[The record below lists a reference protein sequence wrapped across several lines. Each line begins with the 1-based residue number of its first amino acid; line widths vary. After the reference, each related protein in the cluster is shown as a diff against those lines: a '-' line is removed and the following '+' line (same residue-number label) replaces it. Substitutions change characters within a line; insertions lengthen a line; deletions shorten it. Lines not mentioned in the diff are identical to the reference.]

1 MKKAVNF
8 LKNNLLLIIFA
19 LQPVLDILAYAQ
31 RDMAVSFAG
40 GLRLALTVIVPAY
53 ALFFTKQRKKF
64 MVSMGIIGLFCV
76 LHVLNGFRV
85 GYISL
90 FADVRYLLLVSHAVI
105 LCYSFMFLY
114 EKEEL
119 VRQIK
124 TAFLIIIFTVTIT
137 YYLSYFL
144 KSGNHTYI
152 YSKIGWTGWSNTTS
166 VYSVIVSLL
175 FPFMVYFCVS
185 AKKKWCLLFLP
196 PLAFMYLMN
205 GTKAAYLTLIFTLL
219 ATAVFMVFEFI
230 INRKDKFRL
239 IVSCLLLVLM
249 FLSVTYYNY
258 SPRFDIDTLNNEN
271 LENKEQILME
281 EPTPEVEEIEQE
293 TVVNLIDKQMIERFG
308 KKNVLKA
315 YEGNKTAQGLSNNRL
330 RKIVFGSLVWQETD
344 ALTKFVGFEHANM
357 QLGEENFDL
366 ESDLPAIYFYYGY
379 IGAVLYGG
387 MIIYFWL
394 RLIKQLLFHFKESF
408 NLFNFVIF
416 MSYGLAMLA
425 AGYTGHLL
433 RRPNS
438 AIYLAI
444 ILLLIYC
451 RTEPL
456 FKKRNTVGA

>member
-1 MKKAVNF
+1 MKKTVNF

-19 LQPVLDILAYAQ
+19 LQPALDILAYAQ

-53 ALFFTKQRKKF
+53 VLFFTKQRKKF

-175 FPFMVYFCVS
+175 FPFMVYFCVT

-205 GTKAAYLTLIFTLL
+205 GTKGISDPHFHTFG
-219 ATAVFMVFEFI
+219 
-230 INRKDKFRL
+230 NR
-239 IVSCLLLVLM
+239 S
-249 FLSVTYYNY
+249 
-258 SPRFDIDTLNNEN
+258 
-271 LENKEQILME
+271 
-281 EPTPEVEEIEQE
+281 
-293 TVVNLIDKQMIERFG
+293 
-308 KKNVLKA
+308 
-315 YEGNKTAQGLSNNRL
+315 
-330 RKIVFGSLVWQETD
+330 
-344 ALTKFVGFEHANM
+344 
-357 QLGEENFDL
+357 
-366 ESDLPAIYFYYGY
+366 IYG
-379 IGAVLYGG
+379 V
-387 MIIYFWL
+387 
-394 RLIKQLLFHFKESF
+394 
-408 NLFNFVIF
+408 
-416 MSYGLAMLA
+416 
-425 AGYTGHLL
+425 
-433 RRPNS
+433 
-438 AIYLAI
+438 
-444 ILLLIYC
+444 
-451 RTEPL
+451 
-456 FKKRNTVGA
+456 